1 MEVKMSKIVLTDL
14 LAEESTVERRVGMAS
29 ANNIGKS
36 GVVYH
41 VITTLWRKKRLFD
54 MDLAKYRQNLLC
66 ELCAKRGITILFS
79 ATLPTHTHEVFI
91 TPSWEILSSMIRTL
105 NSNVAKYARNHMQ
118 EKLDGWSRVFAPD
131 PAYVLVDSMDY
142 LFFLGKYVFDNQQR
156 LKEEGKSVPDSC
168 FWMFEKNYFP
178 EPYKAD
184 IYQKLFGM
192 SPADL
197 YSIYKN
203 KTSAEVRLLSKQL
216 FGDWTAEDNR
226 RLFVRNR

>member
-1 MEVKMSKIVLTDL
+1 MPKIEFADL
-14 LAEESTVERRVGMAS
+14 LSEESSVECRVGMAS
-29 ANNIGKS
+29 TNNIDKS

-41 VITTLWRKKRLFD
+41 VITTSWRKKRLFD

-91 TPSWEILSSMIRTL
+91 TPSWEILSGMIRTL
-105 NSNVAKYARNHMQ
+105 NSNVAKYARNHMP
-118 EKLDGWSRVFAPD
+118 ERLDGWGSVFAPD

-178 EPYKAD
+178 EPYRAD

-216 FGDWTAEDNR
+216 FRDWTAEDNR
-226 RLFVRNR
+226 HLFIRNR

>member
-1 MEVKMSKIVLTDL
+1 MPKIEFADL
-14 LAEESTVERRVGMAS
+14 LSEESSVECRVGMAS
-29 ANNIGKS
+29 TNNIDKS

-41 VITTLWRKKRLFD
+41 VIT
-54 MDLAKYRQNLLC
+54 
-66 ELCAKRGITILFS
+66 
-79 ATLPTHTHEVFI
+79 
-91 TPSWEILSSMIRTL
+91 PSWEILSGVIRTL
-105 NSNVAKYARNHMQ
+105 NSNVAKYARNHMP
-118 EKLDGWSRVFAPD
+118 ERLDGWGSVFAPD

-178 EPYKAD
+178 EPYRAD

-216 FGDWTAEDNR
+216 FRDWTAEDNR
-226 RLFVRNR
+226 RLFIRNR

>member
-1 MEVKMSKIVLTDL
+1 MAKITISDL
-14 LAEESTVERRVGMAS
+14 LPEENTVDRKVGMAS
-29 ANNIGKS
+29 GRNIDKRGF
-36 GVVYH
+36 VYH
-41 VITTLWRKKRLFD
+41 VITTTWRKKRLFD
-54 MDLAKYRQNLLC
+54 MDLAKYRHNLLC

-91 TPSWEILSSMIRTL
+91 TPSWKVLSNMMRAL
-105 NSNVAKYARNHMQ
+105 NSNVAKYAKKHLADKM
-118 EKLDGWSRVFAPD
+118 EGWSRVFSPD

-142 LFFLGKYVFDNQQR
+142 LFFLGKYVYENQQR

-178 EPYKAD
+178 SPYRAD

-192 SPADL
+192 SPAEL
-197 YSIYKN
+197 YSTYKN
-203 KTSAEVRLLSKQL
+203 KTSREVWMLSKQL

-226 RLFVRNR
+226 KLFYKEK

>member
-1 MEVKMSKIVLTDL
+1 MTKLTLADL
-14 LAEESTVERRVGMAS
+14 FSEESIVDRRVGMAS
-29 ANNIGKS
+29 GKNIDKS

-41 VITTLWRKKRLFD
+41 VITTSWRKKRLFD

-66 ELCAKRGITILFS
+66 ELCAKRGITIMFS
-79 ATLPTHTHEVFI
+79 ATLSTHTHEVFI
-91 TPSWEILSSMIRTL
+91 TPDWEILSNVIRIL
-105 NSNVAKYARNHMQ
+105 NSNVAKYAKKHLG
-118 EKLDGWSRVFAPD
+118 EKLEGWRSIFSPD
-131 PAYVLVDSMDY
+131 PAYVLVDSLDY
-142 LFFLGKYVFDNQQR
+142 LFFLGKYVYENQQR
-156 LKEEGKSVPDSC
+156 LKEEGKPVPDSC

-197 YSIYKN
+197 FSIYKN

-216 FGDWTAEDNR
+216 FRDWTTEDNR
-226 RLFVRNR
+226 RLFIRNR

>member
-1 MEVKMSKIVLTDL
+1 
-14 LAEESTVERRVGMAS
+14 
-29 ANNIGKS
+29 
-36 GVVYH
+36 
-41 VITTLWRKKRLFD
+41 

-91 TPSWEILSSMIRTL
+91 TPDWELLSDVIRIL
-105 NSNVAKYARNHMQ
+105 NCNVAKYARNHLA
-118 EKLDGWSRVFAPD
+118 EKLEDWRRVFGPD

-142 LFFLGKYVFDNQQR
+142 LFYLGKYVYDNQQR

-178 EPYKAD
+178 DPYKSD

-192 SPADL
+192 DPADL

-203 KTSAEVRLLSKQL
+203 KTTKEVWLLSMQL
-216 FGDWTAEDNR
+216 FGDWTEEDNR
-226 RLFVRNR
+226 RLFHKEK

>member
-1 MEVKMSKIVLTDL
+1 MSKLTINDL
-14 LAEESTVERRVGMAS
+14 LPEESTVSQRIGMAS
-29 ANNIGKS
+29 GNNIDKS

-41 VITTLWRKKRLFD
+41 VITSSWRKKRLFD

-66 ELCAKRGITILFS
+66 ELCSKRGITILFS

-91 TPSWEILSSMIRTL
+91 TPSWESLSTVIRTL
-105 NSNVAKYARNHMQ
+105 DSNVAKYARKHMQ
-118 EKLDGWSRVFAPD
+118 EKLDGWSRVFNPD
-131 PAYVLVDSMDY
+131 PAYILVDSMDY

-184 IYQKLFGM
+184 IYLKLFGM

-197 YSIYKN
+197 YSIYKDR
-203 KTSAEVRLLSKQL
+203 TSREVWLLSKQL

-226 RLFVRNR
+226 RLFFREG